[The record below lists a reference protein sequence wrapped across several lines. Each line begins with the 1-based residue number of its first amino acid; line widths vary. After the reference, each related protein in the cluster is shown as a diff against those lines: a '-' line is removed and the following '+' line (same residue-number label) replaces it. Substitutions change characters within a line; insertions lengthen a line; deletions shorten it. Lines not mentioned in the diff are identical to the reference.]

1 MKRDII
7 LSGVGGQGILSIATV
22 IGAAALK
29 EGLHIKQAEVHGMS
43 QRGGDVQSNLR
54 ISSDE
59 ILSDL
64 IPQGAADI
72 IISLEPME
80 ALRYVPYLNPEGW
93 VIANTTPFVNIDN
106 YPEPEAVLAELGKR
120 KHAILIDVDAIAKEQ
135 SSPRAANIVLLGA
148 AAPFLGLDADK
159 FEAGIRSIFA
169 RKGEQIVE
177 MNLKAFRAGYE
188 YAQKTPQVMAA
199 LIPQKMFDEQLAAMD
214 IENFA
219 QATIRQV
226 GAVGGALEK
235 NSGTEFLHLEMG
247 VPGLP
252 PETVGVEAEQ
262 QALAQG
268 HASIYPSITGI
279 APLKSEASRF
289 VKAFLDIDV
298 APEGCIPTVGSM
310 QGGFCLFQISSQCD
324 PKKDTILFIDPGFPV
339 QRQQV
344 RILGIK
350 HESFDIYDFRAE
362 KLGPK
367 LESYLKQGNVAAI
380 IYSNPN
386 NPAWICLTESE
397 LRTIGEL
404 ANKYDTIVLEDLA
417 YMGMDF
423 RKELGHPFQAPFQAT
438 AARYTDNYVLMI
450 SGSKIFSYAGQRIAI
465 AAISDKLRNRFYP
478 ALKERYG
485 IGRFAESYALT
496 FLYAASS
503 GASHSAQYAL
513 AAMFKAAADG
523 KLDFVGHTREYAHR
537 AHRVKEL
544 FERHGFHIVYDK
556 DQDEHVSDG
565 FFFTVGYGSMPSSD
579 LVAALLRYGICA
591 ISLTSTGSLQN
602 GVRVCVSQMNREEQY
617 DLLDRRLRDF
627 AQDYARK

>member
-1 MKRDII
+1 MGRLPIDRSVLDSALERMDI
-7 LSGVGGQGILSIATV
+7 
-22 IGAAALK
+22 
-29 EGLHIKQAEVHGMS
+29 
-43 QRGGDVQSNLR
+43 
-54 ISSDE
+54 
-59 ILSDL
+59 
-64 IPQGAADI
+64 ADI
-72 IISLEPME
+72 
-80 ALRYVPYLNPEGW
+80 
-93 VIANTTPFVNIDN
+93 
-106 YPEPEAVLAELGKR
+106 
-120 KHAILIDVDAIAKEQ
+120 
-135 SSPRAANIVLLGA
+135 
-148 AAPFLGLDADK
+148 
-159 FEAGIRSIFA
+159 
-169 RKGEQIVE
+169 
-177 MNLKAFRAGYE
+177 
-188 YAQKTPQVMAA
+188 
-199 LIPQKMFDEQLAAMD
+199 
-214 IENFA
+214 A
-219 QATIRQV
+219 QATIRQ
-226 GAVGGALEK
+226 
-235 NSGTEFLHLEMG
+235 SGDIARIMETQTGMEFLHLEMG

-252 PETVGVEAEQ
+252 PEKAGVEAECRALQSGVASQYPNMFGIPELKQ
-262 QALAQG
+262 Q
-268 HASIYPSITGI
+268 T
-279 APLKSEASRF
+279 SRF
-289 VKAFLDIDV
+289 IRAFLDVGV
-298 APEGCIPTVGSM
+298 APQGCIPTVGSM
-310 QGGFCLFQISSQCD
+310 QGSFTAFLLCSQLA
-324 PKKDTILFIDPGFPV
+324 PGKDTILFIDPGFPV
-339 QRQQV
+339 QRNQV
-344 RILGIK
+344 QILDIPSA
-350 HESFDIYDFRAE
+350 SFDIYEYRAE

-367 LESYLKQGNVAAI
+367 LESYLAQGNIAAI
-380 IYSNPN
+380 VYSNPN
-386 NPAWICLTESE
+386 NPAWICLTEDE

-404 ANKYDTIVLEDLA
+404 ATRYDAIVIEDLA
-417 YMGMDF
+417 YLCMDF
-423 RKELGHPFQAPFQAT
+423 RKPLGRPFDAPYQAT
-438 AARYTDNYVLMI
+438 VARYTDNYILMI

>member
-1 MKRDII
+1 MKIPFDRSCLRSALERMDI
-7 LSGVGGQGILSIATV
+7 
-22 IGAAALK
+22 
-29 EGLHIKQAEVHGMS
+29 
-43 QRGGDVQSNLR
+43 
-54 ISSDE
+54 
-59 ILSDL
+59 
-64 IPQGAADI
+64 ADI
-72 IISLEPME
+72 
-80 ALRYVPYLNPEGW
+80 
-93 VIANTTPFVNIDN
+93 
-106 YPEPEAVLAELGKR
+106 
-120 KHAILIDVDAIAKEQ
+120 
-135 SSPRAANIVLLGA
+135 
-148 AAPFLGLDADK
+148 
-159 FEAGIRSIFA
+159 
-169 RKGEQIVE
+169 
-177 MNLKAFRAGYE
+177 
-188 YAQKTPQVMAA
+188 
-199 LIPQKMFDEQLAAMD
+199 
-214 IENFA
+214 A
-219 QATIRQV
+219 QATIRQ
-226 GAVGGALEK
+226 
-235 NSGTEFLHLEMG
+235 SGDIARTMERDTGVEFLHLEMG

-252 PETVGVEAEQ
+252 PERAGVEAECAAL
-262 QALAQG
+262 QAG
-268 HASIYPSITGI
+268 VASQYPNMFGI
-279 APLKSEASRF
+279 PELKTQASRF
-289 VKAFLDIDV
+289 LKAFLDVEV
-298 APEGCIPTVGSM
+298 APRGCIPTVGSM
-310 QGGFCLFQISSQCD
+310 QGSFTTFLLCSQLD
-324 PKKDTILFIDPGFPV
+324 PQRRKILFIDPGFPV
-339 QRQQV
+339 QRNQV
-344 RILGIK
+344 QILDIPSA
-350 HESFDIYDFRAE
+350 SFDIYEYRAE

-367 LESYLKQGNVAAI
+367 LESYLAQGNIAAI
-380 IYSNPN
+380 VYSNPN
-386 NPAWICLTESE
+386 NPAWICLTEDE

-404 ANKYDTIVLEDLA
+404 ATRYDAIVIEDLA
-417 YMGMDF
+417 YLCMDF
-423 RKELGHPFQAPFQAT
+423 RKPLGRPFEAPYQAT
-438 AARYTDNYVLMI
+438 VARYTDNYILMI